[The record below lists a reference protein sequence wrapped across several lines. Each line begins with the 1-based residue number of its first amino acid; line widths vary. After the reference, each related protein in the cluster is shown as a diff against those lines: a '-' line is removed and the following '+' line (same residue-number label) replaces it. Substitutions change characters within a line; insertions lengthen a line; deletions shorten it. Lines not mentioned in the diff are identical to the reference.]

1 MNKAPVAAKH
11 PHVMEI
17 HGDTRTDNYYWLRDD
32 ERSDDAV
39 LSYLKAENA
48 YTEAC
53 MRGEEALR
61 QQLFS
66 EMVERILVRTR
77 NGICSLIVMNARRG
91 MISTPWVDLRLAL
104 IIN

>member
-1 MNKAPVAAKH
+1 
-11 PHVMEI
+11 MEI

-61 QQLFS
+61 QRLFS
-66 EMVERILVRTR
+66 EMVERIPQEDESVPYQR
-77 NGICSLIVMNARRG
+77 NGYRYQSRYKPAGL
-91 MISTPWVDLRLAL
+91 
-104 IIN
+104 